1 MAIERSSFNLRELKL
16 APSESKEMTFEG
28 YGAVFGNVDSYG
40 DVIQPG
46 AFAESLA
53 ASAQSQVWPAMLLQH
68 GGYGFGAEDMTPI
81 GIWTSLSEDGVG
93 LKVTGKLADTS
104 RGREAYALLKMEP
117 RPAISGL
124 SIGYIAKEWQQ
135 RSKPEEPRRTLKKV
149 DLLEVSLVTFPANG
163 KARISAVKSL
173 DEVAS
178 LRELEAYLREVG
190 GFSKSE
196 AIAIVSKAKAVG
208 RSESDDQAE
217 ISLQELAK
225 SLCGFINH
233 STHPTP

>member
-1 MAIERSSFNLRELKL
+1 MAIERASFSLRELKL

-81 GIWTSLSEDGVG
+81 GIWTSLAEDGVG
-93 LKVTGKLADTS
+93 LKVTGKLADTA

-173 DEVAS
+173 DEIAS
-178 LRELEAYLREVG
+178 LADAEAFLREVG
-190 GFSKSE
+190 GLSKSQ
-196 AIAIVSKAKAVG
+196 AVAFIARVKAASG
-208 RSESDDQAE
+208 RGDPDLE
-217 ISLQELAK
+217 QELRESLAK
-225 SLCGFINH
+225 RGRALL
-233 STHPTP
+233 

>member
-1 MAIERSSFNLRELKL
+1 MA
-16 APSESKEMTFEG
+16 
-28 YGAVFGNVDSYG
+28 
-40 DVIQPG
+40 
-46 AFAESLA
+46 
-53 ASAQSQVWPAMLLQH
+53 AQQ
-68 GGYGFGAEDMTPI
+68 
-81 GIWTSLSEDGVG
+81 
-93 LKVTGKLADTS
+93 
-104 RGREAYALLKMEP
+104 
-117 RPAISGL
+117 
-124 SIGYIAKEWQQ
+124 EWQQ

-149 DLLEVSLVTFPANG
+149 ELIEVSLVTFPANG

-208 RSESDDQAE
+208 RSESDDPADV
-217 ISLQELAK
+217 SLQDLAK

-233 STHPTP
+233 SAPTLPNT